1 MRARSALRTERSDQ
15 RCDPNLVA
23 SAYVGGVHPIEHL
36 RYIARAT
43 GVDAATLVRETA
55 VALGSL
61 RADPANLVIACR
73 RIVERHVTVAPL
85 WWLCSELLVAEQ
97 PDRRAWELAD
107 ALDCDPTADLFAES
121 LATAWPATA
130 TILTVGYSDVLCA
143 GLVERGDVAVW
154 CAENKHAAGSM
165 VQHLERGG
173 IDCELLPFE
182 AVGNA
187 VGSVDAVVIEAL
199 VGAPHRVLAA
209 AGTLAVAA
217 AAYVVGTPIWLVTP
231 LGTRLPPEYVD
242 AIANVAFGDEAVV
255 RREFDELPTA
265 LFTNVVT
272 PDREANNQAQPVDSL
287 VSSTPFA
294 PELLRAAEGRA

>member
-1 MRARSALRTERSDQ
+1 MCARAAKGTVTCDQ
-15 RCDPNLVA
+15 KLVT
-23 SAYVGGVHPIEHL
+23 SAYVGRVHPIEHL
-36 RYIARAT
+36 RYIARAS

-73 RIVERHVTVAPL
+73 RIVERHVTVAPM
-85 WWLCSELLVAEQ
+85 WWLCSELLVADE

-107 ALDCDPTADLFAES
+107 EIDCDPTADLFAES
-121 LATAWPATA
+121 LATAWPGAATV
-130 TILTVGYSDVLCA
+130 LTVGYSDVLCA
-143 GLVERGDVAVW
+143 GLVERGDVSVW
-154 CAENKHAAGSM
+154 CADSGHSASGM
-165 VQHLERGG
+165 VRRLERGG
-173 IDCELLPFE
+173 INCELLPFE
-182 AVGNA
+182 GIGNA

-242 AIANVAFGDEAVV
+242 AIATVAFGDEAVLQ
-255 RREFDELPTA
+255 REFDELPTA
-265 LFTNVVT
+265 LFTQVVT
-272 PDREANNQAQPVDSL
+272 PDREANARARPSDSL
-287 VSSTPFA
+287 GSSTPFA